1 MSSCADT
8 IDMTG
13 AREVYKLLDELEGH
27 ISGQDASC
35 RALLYKAK
43 ERIRMLIISIDRSNT
58 ERASSASSP
67 VPMTEET

>member
-1 MSSCADT
+1 MNSDADT

-27 ISGQDASC
+27 IKPPDASG
-35 RALLYKAK
+35 RALLYQAK

-58 ERASSASSP
+58 ERVSIPRAS
-67 VPMTEET
+67 